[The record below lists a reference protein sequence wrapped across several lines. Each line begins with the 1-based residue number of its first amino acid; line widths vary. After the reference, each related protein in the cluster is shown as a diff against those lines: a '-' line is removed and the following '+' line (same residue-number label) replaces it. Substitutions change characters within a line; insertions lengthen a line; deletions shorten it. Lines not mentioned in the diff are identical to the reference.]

1 MVATGPKQEIPKA
14 TGWQI
19 PGALTKHVVL
29 DPGIAYTTADVL
41 LFAGTNPIGFGAM
54 LTATGVAATLKT
66 ASVLQPSFLDKHPRI
81 KKLVFDD
88 RTPLRAGGLA
98 LLVVAGASAATG
110 AWLPAAASFLFAIAN
125 VRLAQS
131 ISKKAPGAE
140 GEQKP
145 EAPKTGWGKTKA
157 VATALVKRPDMYLN
171 AGFALA
177 GLMAGGAALFIL
189 PVVAVAFFVGMK
201 NTLQGKEEHEG
212 HPKLITASAAG
223 VFAGIGHSNGHGL
236 ISAAHALNTV
246 VLAEMERRITPG
258 GAGQIFKDML
268 GGIRNILSLKSPFR
282 GREDKPAEKGAVVAQ
297 PATQPVAVSEKTPQK
312 ANDNEH
318 IPAPEVAKSDL
329 DKVDL
334 QEAFKLRAKIP
345 LPANE
350 NAEKKDVPQQA
361 TPAEHGSRPNRPP
374 AL

>member
-131 ISKKAPGAE
+131 ISKKTPGAE
-140 GEQKP
+140 GEKKP
-145 EAPKTGWGKTKA
+145 EAPTTRWGKTKA

-268 GGIRNILSLKSPFR
+268 GGIRNLLSLKSPF
-282 GREDKPAEKGAVVAQ
+282 GTKEEKAAAEKAQ
-297 PATQPVAVSEKTPQK
+297 IALPTSTTPVPVKVGDK
-312 ANDNEH
+312 ANDNVH

-345 LPANE
+345 VPANE

-374 AL
+374 AP